1 MQAPDSPPKIGPT
14 DQIKPADQIKPVA
27 PVPPSPIPTSPTPA
41 RKVAAKK
48 LLLVLLGVIGIGVL
62 AVFSAYWWLKAAM
75 RKPHPHTAA
84 KKIVSFKSGTGSSE
98 IIASLQ
104 REGILASQFPVKLWL
119 RVHARNQKFK
129 AGDYQFPSPIAPLQ
143 VVNMLVKGDVA
154 TKSFTIPEGYNQWD
168 IARILGALTGL
179 KQPPLANPDDAQ
191 VLLKN
196 TELIADLDPQAKD
209 LEGYLFPDT
218 YEYTTTTTR
227 EQLVEA
233 MVKRFRKVFTPQLQQ
248 AQEMGWN
255 VRQAVT
261 FASLIEKEAK
271 VDAERELISSVY
283 HNRLKLGERLACDPT
298 VIYAALLEGKYR
310 GKIYRSD
317 LDRPSPY
324 NTYMFPGMPPGP
336 IASPGKR
343 SLTAALNPAQTD
355 YLYFVV
361 DVTKNDGSHKF
372 SVTSADHDRA
382 VQLLRQQEREIR
394 PN

>member
-1 MQAPDSPPKIGPT
+1 MQAPDTPPTLEPNGQNK
-14 DQIKPADQIKPVA
+14 
-27 PVPPSPIPTSPTPA
+27 PVPPVEPAQIPPTTAPA
-41 RKVAAKK
+41 VRVPLKK
-48 LLLVLLGVIGIGVL
+48 LLWGFLGVILLL
-62 AVFSAYWWLKAAM
+62 ALIALSADWWLKNAM
-75 RKPHPHTAA
+75 RKPRAHSAA
-84 KKIVSFKSGTGSSE
+84 QRIISFKAGTGSSE
-98 IIASLQ
+98 IIAALQ
-104 REGILASQFPVKLWL
+104 REGVLASQVPVKMWL
-119 RVHARNQKFK
+119 RTHARNQKFK

-143 VVNMLVKGDVA
+143 VLNMLVKGDVA

-168 IARILGALTGL
+168 IARILGSLTGL
-179 KQPPLANPDDAQ
+179 KQPPLPNPDDAQ
-191 VLLKN
+191 MLLKN
-196 TELIADLDPQAKD
+196 TALVADLDPQAKD

-233 MVKRFRKVFTPQLQQ
+233 MVKRFRKVFTLQLEQKAQ
-248 AQEMGWN
+248 AMGWS

-283 HNRLKLGERLACDPT
+283 HNRLRLGERLACDPT

-324 NTYMFPGMPPGP
+324 NTYLYPGMPPGP

-343 SLTAALNPAQTD
+343 SLTAALNPAQSD

-372 SVTSADHDRA
+372 SATSAEHDRA
-382 VQLLRQQEREIR
+382 VQLLRQQERESR
-394 PN
+394 SN

>member
-1 MQAPDSPPKIGPT
+1 MEAPETNTTAES
-14 DQIKPADQIKPVA
+14 
-27 PVPPSPIPTSPTPA
+27 PTSTPA
-41 RKVAAKK
+41 PPAATAISAAPSAGKSTPAFVK
-48 LLLVLLGVIGIGVL
+48 LLLGSLLTLIVL
-62 AVFSAYWWLKAAM
+62 AGAAFWGGRWWLQRAINQPHAHPAAQKIITF
-75 RKPHPHTAA
+75 KP
-84 KKIVSFKSGTGSSE
+84 GTGTSE
-98 IIASLQ
+98 ILITLQ
-104 REGILASQFPVKLWL
+104 REGILASQWPAKLWL
-119 RVHARNQKFK
+119 RFFARNVKFK
-129 AGDYQFPSPIAPLQ
+129 AGDYEFKSPIAPLE
-143 VVNMLVKGDVA
+143 VITKLSKGDVA
-154 TKSFTIPEGYNQWD
+154 TRSFTIPEGYNQWD
-168 IARILGALTGL
+168 IARILGSLQGL
-179 KQPPLANPDDAQ
+179 KQPPLEDPDDALA
-191 VLLKN
+191 LLKN
-196 TELIADLDPQAKD
+196 TALIADLDPAAKD

-218 YEYTTTTTR
+218 YEYTTSTTR

-248 AQEMGWN
+248 QAQGLGWS
-255 VRQAVT
+255 VRKVVA

-283 HNRLKLGERLACDPT
+283 HNRLRLNERLACDPT

-310 GKIYRSD
+310 GKIYQSD

-372 SVTSADHDRA
+372 SISSAEHERA
-382 VQLLRQQEREIR
+382 VQLLRQQERETR
-394 PN
+394 AQ